1 MPSKKIVLVHGN
13 FVTAKCWDGWAAR
26 YRARGYD
33 VVQVEY
39 PLRDR
44 PVAELRRIHPD
55 KALGRL
61 GLPEVLAHHVR
72 IIEAMP
78 EKPIIMGHSFGGML
92 TQLLVQRDLHSAA
105 VAVDSV
111 PVPGVVS
118 LKWSFLRSLW
128 PVVNPLIPA
137 SRPYLMT
144 PAQFRYT
151 FANNMS
157 EEDGL
162 AAYEELVVPES
173 RLLARGAL
181 SSFAKVDF
189 AKKRAPLLMIA
200 GEMDN
205 IMPASLNRTNY
216 EKYKKKSP
224 SITEL
229 KEFPG
234 RSHMILGQKGWE
246 EVADYAL
253 DWAERA
259 QKSH

>member
-1 MPSKKIVLVHGN
+1 MPSKRVVFVHGN

-26 YRARGYD
+26 YRARGYEC
-33 VVQVEY
+33 VQIEY

-44 PVAELRRIHPD
+44 PVEELRRIHPD
-55 KALGRL
+55 PALGKL
-61 GLPEVLAHHVR
+61 ALPEVLAHHVR
-72 IIEAMP
+72 IIEALP

-105 VAVDSV
+105 VAIDSV
-111 PVPGVVS
+111 PVPGVVT

-137 SRPYLMT
+137 SRPYLMSFDE
-144 PAQFRYT
+144 FRYT
-151 FANNMS
+151 FANNMTV
-157 EEDGL
+157 EDGR
-162 AAYEELVVPES
+162 AAYDALVVPES
-173 RLLARGAL
+173 RALGRGAL

-189 AKKRAPLLMIA
+189 AKRRAPLLMIA
-200 GEMDN
+200 GQEDH
-205 IMPASLNRTNY
+205 IMPSSLNRTNY
-216 EKYKKKSP
+216 EKYQKSP
-224 SITEL
+224 SITDF
-229 KEFPG
+229 KEFPH

-259 QKSH
+259 QTRSR